1 MKKPSAK
8 EKQAQHDEILAA
20 AERTRQ
26 ACNKLSDEE
35 RRELRQ
41 RALAIIYGHDA
52 KITARSH

>member
-8 EKQAQHDEILAA
+8 EQQKGRDEIIAA

-26 ACNKLSDEE
+26 ACNKLTDEE
-35 RRELRQ
+35 RRDLHQ

-52 KITARSH
+52 KISARSH